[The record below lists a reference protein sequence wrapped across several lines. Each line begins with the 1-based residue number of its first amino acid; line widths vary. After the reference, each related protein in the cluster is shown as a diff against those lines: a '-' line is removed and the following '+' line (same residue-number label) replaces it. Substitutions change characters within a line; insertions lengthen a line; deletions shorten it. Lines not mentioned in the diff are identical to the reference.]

1 MSNKIPKQIS
11 NEEWMEIMQVRD
23 VRDGWGIDDDTTVR
37 DFTST
42 VYGVKFDFVSGG
54 PGYIGDLFILQ
65 GDSLETPLVLIRTD
79 GTLKRSL

>member
-1 MSNKIPKQIS
+1 
-11 NEEWMEIMQVRD
+11 MEIMQVRD